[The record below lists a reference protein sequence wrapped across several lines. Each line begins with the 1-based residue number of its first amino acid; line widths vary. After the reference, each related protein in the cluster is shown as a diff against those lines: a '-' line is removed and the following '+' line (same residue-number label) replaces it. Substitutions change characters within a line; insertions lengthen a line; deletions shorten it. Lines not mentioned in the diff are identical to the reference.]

1 MERYSLHAAL
11 KRGDKDMY
19 LVFAMI
25 IYFTIRDVQ
34 LIKGIFQS
42 RKAKKK
48 LPELQQPKE
57 PEVEDDNR

>member
-1 MERYSLHAAL
+1 
-11 KRGDKDMY
+11 MY

-34 LIKGIFQS
+34 LIKGIFRS
-42 RKAKKK
+42 RKEKRK

-57 PEVEDDNR
+57 PEDEDDNR

>member
-1 MERYSLHAAL
+1 
-11 KRGDKDMY
+11 MY
-19 LVFAMI
+19 LVFVMI

-34 LIKGIFQS
+34 LIKGIFQN